1 MSKNR
6 TTSRRDFLKFAGA
19 GSIVLGAAS
28 VPALGASPRESKANA
43 GIGSAKNIIF
53 MVSDG
58 MGLGTL
64 CATQQFLKL
73 KENRSSHWLKLYQD
87 LPAVRS
93 LSETYSATGLVTDS
107 AAAASCWGIGERIEN
122 GVVNVTPDGRKPV
135 TLLQKMKAARKLT
148 GLVTT
153 ATATHAT
160 PAGFVANLPAR
171 QLQPEIAKQY
181 LERGVDVILGGGWT
195 HFDNNL
201 KNAYEKSGYK
211 IIQNRDDL
219 LAVKGRQPLLGLF
232 AEKYIPFEIDRI
244 NTPELKAFTPTLNE
258 MSQVALA
265 QLSQGPEG
273 FFLMI
278 EGGRVDHAGHANDAA
293 AIILEQLAFDD
304 TIATVLNFVEKN
316 PDTLLI
322 ITTDHGTGGMQIN
335 GIGNDNFETM
345 VPSYFDTNKSFLRL
359 GEFTMSLERLYA
371 ESESIKSV
379 AAFRDLVVRVT
390 NLNFKKDDLNSISDI
405 ESLQKILPPYTAAG
419 WTSGNHTAEMVE
431 FCTYGPGASLFPPYL
446 RNDQVHAHIL
456 RAAGLS

>member
-405 ESLQKILPPYTAAG
+405 ESLQKILPSYTAAG

>member
-19 GSIVLGAAS
+19 GSIILGASA
-28 VPALGASPRESKANA
+28 VPALGASPRGSKDN
-43 GIGSAKNIIF
+43 IGSAKNIIF

-64 CATQQFLKL
+64 CATHQFLKL
-73 KENRSSHWLKLYQD
+73 KENQSSQWMKIYQD

-93 LSETYSATGLVTDS
+93 LCETYSTTGLVTDS

-122 GVVNVTPDGRKPV
+122 GVLNITPDGRKPV

-160 PAGFVANLPAR
+160 PAGFVASLPAR
-171 QLQPEIAKQY
+171 KLQSEIAVQY
-181 LERGVDVILGGGWT
+181 LERGVDVILGGGWI
-195 HFDNNL
+195 HFDSAL
-201 KNAYEKSGYK
+201 KNAYQKNGYK
-211 IIQNRDDL
+211 IVQNRDDL
-219 LAVKGRQPLLGLF
+219 LAVKGGQPLLGLF
-232 AEKYIPFEIDRI
+232 AEKYFPFEIDRL
-244 NTPELKAFTPTLNE
+244 NSPVLKAVTPTLGE
-258 MSQVALA
+258 MSQVALN

-278 EGGRVDHAGHANDAA
+278 EGGRIDHAGHANDPA
-293 AIILEQLAFDD
+293 AIILEQKAFDE
-304 TIATVLNFVEKN
+304 TIATVLGFIEKN

-322 ITTDHGTGGMQIN
+322 ITTDHGTGGMQVN
-335 GIGNDNFETM
+335 GVGNDNFETI

-359 GEFTMSLERLYA
+359 ADFTMSLEQLYV

-379 AAFRDLVVRVT
+379 SAFRDLVVKVT
-390 NLNFKKDDLNSISDI
+390 NLNFNKKDLNSISDV
-405 ESLQKILPPYTAAG
+405 ESLRKILPAYTAAG
-419 WTSGNHTAEMVE
+419 WTSGNHTSEMVE
-431 FCTYGPGASLFPPYL
+431 FCAYGPGASQFTPYL

>member
-19 GSIVLGAAS
+19 GSLVLGAAA
-28 VPALGASPRESKANA
+28 VPALGSSPRESKSNT

-64 CATQQFLKL
+64 SATQQFLKL
-73 KENRSSHWLKLYQD
+73 KENRSSHWLKIYQD
-87 LPAVRS
+87 HPAVRS
-93 LSETYSATGLVTDS
+93 LCETYSATGLVTDS

-122 GVVNVTPDGRKPV
+122 GVVNITPDGRKPI

-160 PAGFVANLPAR
+160 PAGFVANLSAR
-171 QLQPEIAKQY
+171 KLQPEIAQQY

-201 KNAYEKSGYK
+201 KNAYEKFGYK
-211 IIQNRDDL
+211 IVQNREDL
-219 LAVKGRQPLLGLF
+219 LAHKERRPVLGLF
-232 AEKYIPFEIDRI
+232 AEKYIPFEIDRL

-293 AIILEQLAFDD
+293 AILLEQIAFDD
-304 TIATVLNFVEKN
+304 TIATVLKFIEKN

-322 ITTDHGTGGMQIN
+322 ITTDHGTGGLQIN
-335 GIGNDNFETM
+335 GVGNDNFDTN
-345 VPSYFDTNKSFLRL
+345 VPSYFETNKTFLRL
-359 GEFTMSLERLYA
+359 GEFKMSLERLFA
-371 ESESIKSV
+371 ESESIKSP

-390 NLNFKKDDLNSISDI
+390 NLNFKKEDLNSLSDV
-405 ESLQKILPPYTAAG
+405 ESLQKILPSYTAAG
-419 WTSGNHTAEMVE
+419 WTSGNHTSEMVE
-431 FCTYGPGASLFPPYL
+431 FCAYGPGASLFTPYL
-446 RNDQVHAHIL
+446 SNEQVHANLL